1 MRHSLI
7 LCSVLVLCGATASY
21 GKLPPPTE
29 REIAE
34 AIAASVR
41 VAASAKKDAAALA
54 RAQDRVVEHYKR
66 GKSAAAM
73 AKSDGKPAANARH
86 GQVERLTC
94 LTGSED
100 RHARI
105 GVEVLDT
112 KVVSFA
118 YYSKWKPRTCSLEAA
133 RKGAYSRWEDNGS
146 SSKVVLADEKGVLLI
161 DHKGHAYRFAFFDVD
176 RARYCGMEGK
186 INGTLTI
193 TRGKSHCLLEGVMDG
208 HSG

>member
-66 GKSAAAM
+66 GKSAAM

-133 RKGAYSRWEDNGS
+133 RKGAYSRWEDNGN

-161 DHKGHAYRFAFFDVD
+161 DHKGPAYPFVFRNVD
-176 RARYCGMEGK
+176 RGRYCGMEGK